1 MIKISKNFFILC
13 LLIFVSNCSSVRDG
27 LTLKKKSNSQQ
38 FLIEKKKPLIMP
50 PDFDELPVPSNSN
63 NNEEL
68 LSQTN
73 EDLNLES
80 LIKNT
85 KNSSSKVSEKDDLS
99 LEIEKKIIK
108 ELNKE

>member
-1 MIKISKNFFILC
+1 
-13 LLIFVSNCSSVRDG
+13 
-27 LTLKKKSNSQQ
+27 
-38 FLIEKKKPLIMP
+38 MP